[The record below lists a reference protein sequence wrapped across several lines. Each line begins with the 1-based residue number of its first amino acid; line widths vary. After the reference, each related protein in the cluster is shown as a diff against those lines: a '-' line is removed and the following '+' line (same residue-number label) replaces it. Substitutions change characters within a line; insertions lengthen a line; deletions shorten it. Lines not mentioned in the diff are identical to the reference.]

1 MDVKNILKRVMKV
14 LVYILRGILILILA
28 PLGLLC
34 ILILGIEDILTNL
47 WDIYKTLRKKIKG
60 KKIAELEERI
70 ERLEEKLRKYDKAF
84 EKIKRIS
91 TNLREKAAS
100 L

>member
-1 MDVKNILKRVMKV
+1 MNVKSILKRVMKV
-14 LVYILRGILILILA
+14 LGYILRGLGILCLA

-60 KKIAELEERI
+60 RKIAELEARI
-70 ERLEEKLRKYDKAF
+70 ENLEK
-84 EKIKRIS
+84 S
-91 TNLREKAAS
+91 
-100 L
+100 